1 MKQQDKNWSDYW
13 QNEGVEGEVFVNKQ
27 GGRHPFLAQYWQQ
40 QFSTQKPGAKIID
53 IAAGAGSIYSHL
65 SADHSFE
72 LHAADISRDAL
83 DLLRQ
88 RIPRTITHVCPAT
101 SIPLSDDSFDFVVSQ
116 FGVEYAGIEAF
127 AEAGR
132 LVKPSGQLSVL
143 CHYQNGYID
152 ARNQRMLEGAKI
164 AKYSDFVSDA
174 GDMVTAAFD
183 VADAKN
189 QSSDQHLSQS
199 ADNANVTKLQDNFIA
214 SQQTLANAIKNCPE
228 GIHAHLY
235 NGFKQLYERR
245 SAYDLADI
253 THWLEDMSADIEK
266 NILRLTEMCHAASSK
281 ADIQKIVMRL
291 ADQNFIGITQEPVI
305 LPDHKL
311 PVAWAITAFKV

>member
-1 MKQQDKNWSDYW
+1 MKQQDENWSDYW
-13 QNEGVEGEVFVNKQ
+13 QHEGVDGEVFVNKQ
-27 GGRHPFLAQYWQQ
+27 GGKHPFLAQYWQQ

-101 SIPLSDDSFDFVVSQ
+101 SIPLSDHGFDFVVSQ
-116 FGVEYAGIEAF
+116 FGIEYAGIEAF

-132 LVKPSGQLSVL
+132 LVKPSGQLSLL
-143 CHYQNGYID
+143 CHYQGGYID
-152 ARNQRMLEGAKI
+152 AKNQRMLEGAKI
-164 AKYSDFVSDA
+164 AKYSNFVSDA
-174 GDMVTAAFD
+174 RALITAAFN
-183 VADAKN
+183 VSGAENAD
-189 QSSDQHLSQS
+189 
-199 ADNANVTKLQDNFIA
+199 VTKLLDNFTA
-214 SQQTLANAIKNCPE
+214 SQQTLENAIKKSPQ
-228 GIHAHLY
+228 GVHTHLHS
-235 NGFKQLYERR
+235 GFKQLYERR

-281 ADIQKIVMRL
+281 ADIKQIVLRL